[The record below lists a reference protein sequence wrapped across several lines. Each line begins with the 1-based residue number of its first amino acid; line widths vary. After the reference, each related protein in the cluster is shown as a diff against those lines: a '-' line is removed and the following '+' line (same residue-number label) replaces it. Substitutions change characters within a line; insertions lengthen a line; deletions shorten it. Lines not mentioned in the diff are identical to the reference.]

1 MAHAKAVVDLC
12 RLAGQPQMAAGFLEQ
27 NASLEA
33 VRAALLEARAKSDPD
48 ISAAH
53 SQPGPGSV
61 AKPWGDVIAR
71 TFKRKGQ

>member
-1 MAHAKAVVDLC
+1 
-12 RLAGQPQMAAGFLEQ
+12 MAAAFLEQ
-27 NASLEA
+27 NTSLEA
-33 VRAALLEARAKSDPD
+33 VRAALLEARAKSEPD

-53 SQPGPGSV
+53 PQPGSGSV